1 MWDAFIEGLGGGAAV
16 GGLTGSKGAIPW
28 TAMIGGLGNM
38 AWTWYEGSPTDA
50 QAKYD
55 IDSAR
60 AREREMQLKEDDLR
74 AQDRFDGADDRGG
87 GLFS

>member
-1 MWDAFIEGLGGGAAV
+1 MWDSFIEGLGGGTAV
-16 GGLTGSKGAIPW
+16 GALTGAGSVIPW
-28 TAMIGGLGNM
+28 TAMLGGLGNM

-74 AQDRFDGADDRGG
+74 AQDRFDGDDGGG
-87 GLFS
+87 GLFG